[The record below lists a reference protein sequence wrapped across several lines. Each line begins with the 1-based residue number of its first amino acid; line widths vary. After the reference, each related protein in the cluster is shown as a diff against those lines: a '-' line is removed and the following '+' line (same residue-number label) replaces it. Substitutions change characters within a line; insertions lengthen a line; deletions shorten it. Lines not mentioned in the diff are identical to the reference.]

1 MPSVKH
7 HKLKNERI
15 FQISLTMKL
24 HISISFNDTLLKER
38 YGNYKNSFSHKRST
52 NATKLPKYV
61 HELQKQR
68 KQTVIVW
75 NIVKKRKRTFKI
87 L

>member
-1 MPSVKH
+1 
-7 HKLKNERI
+7 
-15 FQISLTMKL
+15 MKL

-68 KQTVIVW
+68 KQTVLVW
-75 NIVKKRKRTFKI
+75 NLLKKEKERSKFCKLCSR
-87 L
+87 